1 MHQLDFAIV
10 AVVALGAIYGL
21 SRGVLRTATSIVAL
35 AAGVYLASIYYPL
48 VAEFVHQQ
56 FALGATAAAAVGYV
70 VVFAAVF
77 AAIAVAGEVFT
88 RVLHIVRL
96 GWIDRLCGAAAGV
109 AVSSAMVGLSLMIL
123 TAILPVNAA
132 ILRQSELTPIMLR
145 YAETLIAYVPDE
157 VKDAYRAKRDE
168 LWRLWLERAPSASPS
183 PSPSPGKR

>member
-1 MHQLDFAIV
+1 MNQLDLAIL

-21 SRGVLRTATSIVAL
+21 LRGVLRMATSIVAL
-35 AAGVYLASIYYPL
+35 AAGVYLASIYYSRI
-48 VAEFVHQQ
+48 AEFAQQ
-56 FALGATAAAAVGYV
+56 LFALGPTAAAALGYV

-77 AAIAVAGEVFT
+77 AVIAVVGEVFT

-109 AVSSAMVGLSLMIL
+109 AVSGAVVGLFLMIL
-123 TAILPVNAA
+123 TAILPVDAA
-132 ILRQSELTPIMLR
+132 ILRHSELAPIMLR

-183 PSPSPGKR
+183 PSPGTK